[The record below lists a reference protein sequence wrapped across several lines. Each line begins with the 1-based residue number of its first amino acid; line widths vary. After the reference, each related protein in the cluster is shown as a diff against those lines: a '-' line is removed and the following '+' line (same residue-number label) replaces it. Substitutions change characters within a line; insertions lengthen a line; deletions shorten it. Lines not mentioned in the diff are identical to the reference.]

1 MAFSMLLPNRAPR
14 TRRVARTEFRPASP
28 YVAAIDFGTTHCSVT
43 YTLDGSKIPIKCKLE
58 DTHERVPNAIFIDKT
73 TNKVVSFGYKAQ
85 AMFSQKRQQHHHIYF
100 ERMKMILYRTAVSDS
115 HLLLSYCLA
124 CFQYN
129 SLTAADFAWTTNMG
143 LNKILYNWVL
153 RRSHLSYNVSAIRV

>member
-1 MAFSMLLPNRAPR
+1 MLLPNGAPR
-14 TRRVARTEFRPASP
+14 TRRVTRTEANFRPASP

-58 DTHERVPNAIFIDKT
+58 GTHERVPNAILIDKT

-85 AMFSQKRQQHHHIYF
+85 AMFSKKREQQNYIYF

-115 HLLLSYCLA
+115 HYYLVTASHV
-124 CFQYN
+124 FSITH
-129 SLTAADFAWTTNMG
+129 SLQQTLPEQQT
-143 LNKILYNWVL
+143 
-153 RRSHLSYNVSAIRV
+153 RV